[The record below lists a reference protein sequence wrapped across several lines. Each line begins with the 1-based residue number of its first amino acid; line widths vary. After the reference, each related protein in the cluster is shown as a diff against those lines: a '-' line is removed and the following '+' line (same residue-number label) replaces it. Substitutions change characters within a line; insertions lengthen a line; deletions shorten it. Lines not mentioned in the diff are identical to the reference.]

1 MGNKGMGIWV
11 IREKLVTCHLE
22 SRYIKRF
29 ILQEVFTLYINL
41 AKGMKRINTLLVT
54 AVVTL
59 FAGMMLTSC
68 GGADPKEAAQ
78 AAVEAELAGDFE
90 KLYSLLTTED
100 RDAVTLDSFNRHYSI
115 PSDLADAMELIPE
128 VKDAIKSEKF
138 ESQINGEAAVVTY
151 FITLPDFSNMGSL
164 SIADAQELLLVKGK
178 KLSDMPA
185 AIQQKIID
193 SVKANGVST
202 ISHPKQMQLKREGDE
217 WKVSMGLADQIQ
229 NNKRIRTVYDVA
241 PITE

>member
-1 MGNKGMGIWV
+1 M
-11 IREKLVTCHLE
+11 
-22 SRYIKRF
+22 
-29 ILQEVFTLYINL
+29 
-41 AKGMKRINTLLVT
+41 
-54 AVVTL
+54 
-59 FAGMMLTSC
+59 
-68 GGADPKEAAQ
+68 
-78 AAVEAELAGDFE
+78 
-90 KLYSLLTTED
+90 D
-100 RDAVTLDSFNRHYSI
+100 RSFSRHYSI

-151 FITLPDFSNMGSL
+151 LLRSPTLATWAH
-164 SIADAQELLLVKGK
+164 SIADAQKLLLVKRSK